1 MSIIKFPTRLR
12 TKPTKLRYDKK
23 IGQPLYPYVPNE
35 YDQIDLVG
43 FRLENG
49 EYLPTKVFV
58 RGNFGVGEQQL
69 ERMLLQRFA
78 LGVLVGGVISI
89 AMITVAMVRMGVRG

>member
-1 MSIIKFPTRLR
+1 MVCQTHCPASFETNYGPK
-12 TKPTKLRYDKK
+12 
-23 IGQPLYPYVPNE
+23 E

-58 RGNFGVGEQQL
+58 RGNFGVGEKQL
-69 ERMLLQRFA
+69 ERMLMKRFVVG
-78 LGVLVGGVISI
+78 LFLGGVI
-89 AMITVAMVRMGVRG
+89 AMVVMVVGMVG

>member
-1 MSIIKFPTRLR
+1 
-12 TKPTKLRYDKK
+12 
-23 IGQPLYPYVPNE
+23 
-35 YDQIDLVG
+35 VG

-69 ERMLLQRFA
+69 ERMLMKRLA
-78 LGVLVGGVISI
+78 CLWVLLFQW
-89 AMITVAMVRMGVRG
+89 R